1 MNGDLV
7 KAIQQ
12 LVREYGE
19 QIFQNPGR
27 LRALLAD
34 YAPDMP
40 QSEINEALAA
50 IAKGQIDDFLPF
62 IQIVEPPAPIATE
75 AVVSLAAYEEKVR
88 EADELRK
95 RIDELPVKDTQVSL
109 NNNMREK
116 YKKRFFWALV
126 AFIVTFIAAI
136 VLNGILERE
145 RNEALGRASYLQ
157 NEYEAKQNEYEA
169 KKKLWVIDVTDMKV
183 GNADRYNQWITK
195 PGTDKLIGSKMRFIN
210 PVWIYNAERPLTLT
224 FFIKVIRPDGEVA
237 TYVSGLRSPAGYSF
251 SKRKELIV
259 GENQTLDLDGFGGWS
274 NGMSSG
280 TWTIE
285 LYNMGTLLYSDTVY
299 LE

>member
-1 MNGDLV
+1 MNGDGV

-19 QIFQNPGR
+19 QVLQNPER

-40 QSEINEALAA
+40 QSEINEALGA
-50 IAKGQIDDFLPF
+50 IAKGQTDDFLPF
-62 IQIVEPPAPIATE
+62 IQIVEPPAPIVTE
-75 AVVSLAAYEEKVR
+75 AVVPLAGYEKKVR
-88 EADELRK
+88 EADELKK
-95 RIDELPVKDTQVSL
+95 RIDELPVKDTRVSL
-109 NNNMREK
+109 NNDMRGK
-116 YKKRFFWALV
+116 YEKRFFWALA
-126 AFIVTFIAAI
+126 AFIVAFIAAI
-136 VLNGILERE
+136 SLIGKSNSLERE
-145 RNEALGRASYLQ
+145 RNESLGGIAYW
-157 NEYEAKQNEYEA
+157 QNEYEA
-169 KKKLWVIDVTDMKV
+169 KKKLWIIDVTGMEV
-183 GNADRYNQWITK
+183 GNTDRYNNWITK

-210 PVWIYNAERPLTLT
+210 PVWTYNAERPLALT
-224 FFIKVIRPDGEVA
+224 FFIKVISPDGEVA
-237 TYVSGLRSPAGYSF
+237 YVRGSPAGYSY
-251 SKRKELIV
+251 SRQKQLKV

-285 LYNMGTLLYSDTVY
+285 LYNMGTLLYSGTVD